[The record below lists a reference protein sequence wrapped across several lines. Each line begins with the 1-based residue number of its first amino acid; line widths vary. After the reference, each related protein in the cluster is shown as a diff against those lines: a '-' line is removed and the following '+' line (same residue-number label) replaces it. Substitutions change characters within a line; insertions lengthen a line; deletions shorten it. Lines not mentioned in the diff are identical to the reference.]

1 MREQVLKCCLFLLL
15 LFMHQI
21 AGAED
26 QTVEWSG
33 FARLVAGQLNS
44 EQSSYAGYDEH
55 VSIRPNSLI
64 GLQGEWQLD
73 SQFSLIGQGVATADE
88 SRDSDIEWLYLK
100 YHYNN
105 NWQLK
110 LGQLNTPFFLYS
122 DVQDVGYAYHWIQ
135 LPVEVYTNFMFK
147 KFRGGSI
154 RYTSVGEQST
164 FDVEV
169 YYGSMKDDI
178 QIKDSVFDLDLD
190 MLAGLVAKL
199 SYSKFRFTASYHTG
213 KYDIKIPQLN
223 SLKSTLSLTGFNDL
237 AANFSTTGKADYL
250 QFGIS
255 YDDLN
260 FFARSE
266 LTYTN
271 PNSRTISDYNSY
283 YVMAGYIVEP
293 VSIYVSF
300 AKRMSGKS
308 SIVNTVPKGVNPV
321 FDQLSYAVDS
331 AVNSFSIDSKSLSVG
346 ARWDTDYNIA
356 YKVEVKQIRGNDFEF
371 SAPIA
376 LSDNATLLLGAIE
389 WVF

>member
-15 LFMHQI
+15 LFMHRI
-21 AGAED
+21 AGADD
-26 QTVEWSG
+26 QAIEWSG
-33 FARLVAGQLNS
+33 FGRLVAGQLNS
-44 EQSSYAGYDEH
+44 EQSSYAGYDDD

-64 GLQGEWQLD
+64 GLQGEWQID
-73 SQFSLIGQGVATADE
+73 SQFSLIGQGVATASK
-88 SRDSDIEWLYLK
+88 SRGSDIEWLYLK

-105 NWQLK
+105 NWQVK

-135 LPVEVYTNFMFK
+135 LPVEVYTDFMFK

-154 RYTSVGEQST
+154 RYTSVGEETT
-164 FDVEV
+164 FDVEA
-169 YYGSMKDDI
+169 YYGSMKDNI
-178 QIKDSVFDLDLD
+178 QIRDSVYDIDLD

-199 SYSKFRFTASYHTG
+199 SYSKLRFTASYHAG
-213 KYDIKIPQLN
+213 KYDIKIPQLIT
-223 SLKSTLSLTGFNDL
+223 LKSTLSLIGFNDL
-237 AANFSTTGKADYL
+237 AADFSTAGEAEYL
-250 QFGIS
+250 QFGVS

-266 LTYTN
+266 LTYTK
-271 PNSRTISDYNSY
+271 PSSRTISDYNSY
-283 YVMAGYIVEP
+283 YVMVGYIVEP
-293 VSIYVSF
+293 VSIYASF
-300 AKRMSGKS
+300 AKRVSDTS
-308 SIVNTVPKGVNPV
+308 SIINTVPKGINPV

-331 AVNSFSIDSKSLSVG
+331 AANGFSIDSKSLSVG

-376 LSDNATLLLGAIE
+376 LSDNSTLVLGAIE

>member
-1 MREQVLKCCLFLLL
+1 MRAKVVKCCLSLLL
-15 LFMHQI
+15 LFMHHI
-21 AGAED
+21 AGADD
-26 QTVEWSG
+26 QAIEWSG
-33 FARLVAGQLNS
+33 FARVVVGQLNS
-44 EQSSYAGYDEH
+44 EQSSYAGYDEDA
-55 VSIRPNSLI
+55 SIRPNSLI

-73 SQFSLIGQGVATADE
+73 SQFSLIGQGVATASN
-88 SRDSDIEWLYLK
+88 SRGSDIEWLYLK

-105 NWQLK
+105 NWQVK

-135 LPVEVYTNFMFK
+135 LPVEVYTDFMFK

-154 RYTSVGEQST
+154 RYTSVGEETT
-164 FDVEV
+164 FDVEA
-169 YYGSMKDDI
+169 YYGSMKDNI
-178 QIKDSVFDLDLD
+178 QIKDAVYDIDLD

-213 KYDIKIPQLN
+213 KYDIKIPQLIT
-223 SLKSTLSLTGFNDL
+223 LKSALSLIGFNDL
-237 AANFSTTGKADYL
+237 AADFSTAGEAEYL
-250 QFGIS
+250 QFGVS

-266 LTYTN
+266 LTFTK
-271 PNSRTISDYNSY
+271 PSPRTISDYNSY

-293 VSIYVSF
+293 VSIYASF
-300 AKRMSGKS
+300 AQRVSDTS
-308 SIVNTVPKGVNPV
+308 SIINTVPKGINPV

-331 AVNSFSIDSKSLSVG
+331 AANGFSIDSKSLSVG

-356 YKVEVKQIRGNDFEF
+356 YKVEIKQIKGNDFEF
-371 SAPIA
+371 TSSIA
-376 LSDNATLLLGAIE
+376 LSNKATLVLGAIE